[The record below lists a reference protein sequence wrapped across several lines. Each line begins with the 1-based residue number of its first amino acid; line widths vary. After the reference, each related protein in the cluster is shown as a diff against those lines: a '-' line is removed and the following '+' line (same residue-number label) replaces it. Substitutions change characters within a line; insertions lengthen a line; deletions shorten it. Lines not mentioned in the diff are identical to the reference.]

1 MTMHIVG
8 PWLSNTNTKKRQ
20 QKTTKSQQ
28 EEIER
33 GWRERNARL
42 KEMGLP
48 KETLEQYTE
57 WLYGR
62 GKKEKKKTVNHSVY
76 KAPVTGLRKTPTAS
90 ECNKD
95 SSEGKVSDAQD
106 QMDNAEA
113 GSVSVPKSL
122 GLWITGPVSSKP
134 AQVYTGTK
142 VKGIGT
148 MHKSNAV
155 PIFSDDEAIEIS
167 RMRR

>member
-1 MTMHIVG
+1 MMHIVG
-8 PWLSNTNTKKRQ
+8 PWLTNTNTKKRQ
-20 QKTTKSQQ
+20 QKVTKSQQ

-48 KETLEQYTE
+48 KETIEQYAE

-62 GKKEKKKTVNHSVY
+62 GKKEKKKTVNY
-76 KAPVTGLRKTPTAS
+76 TINEAPVTKART
-90 ECNKD
+90 
-95 SSEGKVSDAQD
+95 VQAQD
-106 QMDNAEA
+106 NKQPGNSKDKAIAGKMDNDGEVAELR
-113 GSVSVPKSL
+113 VPKSL

-134 AQVYTGTK
+134 AAVYTGTK

-155 PIFSDDEAIEIS
+155 PIFSDEEAVDIS